1 MVIRKIE
8 KGAKA
13 VDEEC
18 LIDHVNIK
26 EKRETTITTPKV

>member
-1 MVIRKIE
+1 MVIREIE

-13 VDEEC
+13 VDEGR

-26 EKRETTITTPKV
+26 AKRETTITTPKV